1 VRRQELQTALAGLAH
16 EVRTPLNGILVLAE
30 LLAASDL
37 PERERGWATA
47 LKSAA
52 EHLANLTTVVVD
64 GARADL
70 GALIPRRE
78 RFAPRE
84 LAAALSDSLS
94 ARAVA
99 KGLTAETGVDEG
111 VPALVL
117 GDPVLIRAAV
127 ENLLD
132 NAVKFT
138 ERGRVSLKLEAAATS
153 KEGVRLAFTVADE
166 GVGLSASDMRRL
178 FRPFAQANARTAR
191 RYGGAGLGLAF
202 ARQVARAMGG
212 DLTVTS
218 ELGAGSRFR
227 FEAEVAAVLESGE
240 ASATAP
246 GPEGASARALRV
258 LCAEDNPFGRAV
270 VKAMLA
276 PLGHSVDF
284 VSSGEAAV
292 AAVDGGGYDLV
303 LMDVVLPGVDGIEAT
318 RRIRAIGGPA
328 AATPV
333 VGISGRS
340 DNGDEA
346 AARSAGMNAYLVK
359 PVSLAALVA
368 VLSGAASG

>member
-37 PERERGWATA
+37 PERERGWAVA

-70 GALIPRRE
+70 GALIPRHE

-84 LAAALSDSLS
+84 LVAALSDSLS
-94 ARAVA
+94 ARAGA
-99 KGLTAETGVDEG
+99 KGLAAETVVDES

-138 ERGRVSLKLEAAATS
+138 ERGRVSLRLEAAAGS

-218 ELGAGSRFR
+218 EVGAGSRFR
-227 FEAEVAAVLESGE
+227 FEVEVDAVPDSAE
-240 ASATAP
+240 ASAAAQGPAGAP
-246 GPEGASARALRV
+246 ARALHV

-292 AAVDGGGYDLV
+292 SAVDAGGYDLV

-318 RRIRAIGGPA
+318 RRIRALGGPA
-328 AATPV
+328 AATPI
-333 VGISGRS
+333 VGLSGRN

-346 AARSAGMNAYLVK
+346 AARSAGMNAYMVK
-359 PVSLAALVA
+359 PVTPTALVA
-368 VLSGAASG
+368 VLSAVASG